1 MSRVY
6 DAMRRKA
13 EEQKGTPTVPEAVP
27 AWASVGVDED
37 VLSQLQ
43 PESVEN
49 VATVEKALPSIV
61 PDEDPVARQEIR
73 PTAPPPI
80 QIREANPAPPAVAQ
94 PAVVAPPQT
103 PASSRIFEHVDVRY
117 KGKIVLDAAVSPQS
131 REQYRRL
138 AASLHH
144 AQALSG
150 IKVIMVTSAV
160 VGEGKTL
167 TASNIAMT
175 LSQSYKKEVL
185 LVDADFRRPSVH
197 AVFGIPAYPGLA
209 ESLTPDQTQ
218 KIRVRLVSS
227 GLGVLTG
234 GRPTSDPI
242 AALTSERMR
251 QLVQEARNT
260 FDWVI
265 LDTPPVALIS
275 DASLVSSMTDGALI
289 VVKAGQTPWDLVERA
304 VQAVGR
310 ERTLGVVLNRATGQL
325 PSTGYYDYYDY
336 YSVPVAQ

>member
-13 EEQKGTPTVPEAVP
+13 EEQKGTVSQPEVAP
-27 AWASVGVDED
+27 AWGSPIGVEED

-43 PESVEN
+43 AETIATPPTPSEPE
-49 VATVEKALPSIV
+49 
-61 PDEDPVARQEIR
+61 EDPVARQELR
-73 PTAPPPI
+73 PTIAPSASL
-80 QIREANPAPPAVAQ
+80 REEPSAPAPSVAAPAA
-94 PAVVAPPQT
+94 ARRES
-103 PASSRIFEHVDVRY
+103 SSRLFEHVDLKY
-117 KGKIVLDAAVSPQS
+117 KGKIVLDTAVSPQS

-144 AQALSG
+144 AQAVSG
-150 IKVIMVTSAV
+150 IKVVMVTSAM

-167 TASNIAMT
+167 TASNVAMT
-175 LSQSYKKEVL
+175 LSESYKKEVL
-185 LVDADFRRPSVH
+185 LVDADFRRPSIH
-197 AVFGIPAYPGLA
+197 SVFGIPSYPGLS
-209 ESLTPDQTQ
+209 ESLTAEPNQ

-251 QLVQEARNT
+251 QLVQEARAA

-265 LDTPPVALIS
+265 LDTPPVTMLT
-275 DASLVSSMTDGALI
+275 DASLVSAMTDGALI
-289 VVKAGQTPWDLVERA
+289 VVKAGETPWDLVDRA

-325 PSTGYYDYYDY
+325 PSTGYYDYYNY
-336 YSVPVAQ
+336 YSTPVAQ

>member
-6 DAMRRKA
+6 EAMRRKA
-13 EEQKGTPTVPEAVP
+13 EEQKGGTVVPEP
-27 AWASVGVDED
+27 APTWAGTGAVDED
-37 VLSQLQ
+37 VFAQLQ
-43 PESVEN
+43 AETTAAAT
-49 VATVEKALPSIV
+49 ATVAQPSDAV
-61 PDEDPVARQEIR
+61 AEQQLRPAVEPQVKPSPVA
-73 PTAPPPI
+73 P
-80 QIREANPAPPAVAQ
+80 EAPAVAA
-94 PAVVAPPQT
+94 PAAAVPVPAKAP
-103 PASSRIFEHVDVRY
+103 SLSVLFEHVDVRY

-144 AQALSG
+144 AQAVSG
-150 IKVIMVTSAV
+150 IKVVMVTTAV

-167 TASNIAMT
+167 TASNVAMT
-175 LSQSYKKEVL
+175 LSESYKKEVL

-197 AVFGIPAYPGLA
+197 AVFGIPAYPGLS
-209 ESLTPDQTQ
+209 ESLTAEQHN

-265 LDTPPVALIS
+265 LDTPPVALLT
-275 DASLVSSMTDGALI
+275 DANLVSAMTDGALI
-289 VVKAGQTPWDLVERA
+289 VVKAGQTAWDLVERA
-304 VQAVGR
+304 VHAVGR
-310 ERTLGVVLNRATGQL
+310 DRTLGVVLNRVAGQP
-325 PSTGYYDYYDY
+325 PSTGYDYYDY
-336 YSVPVAQ
+336 YAAPVA